1 MMYVKKDNLIYKIC
15 DSVVSNSEKFCTY
28 YNLELICGYD
38 YINSSSNK
46 KEWLSADKF
55 SEELQKDVVV
65 VFIDESFEFAIE
77 DKECILL
84 KELPKDIPFK

>member
-1 MMYVKKDNLIYKIC
+1 M
-15 DSVVSNSEKFCTY
+15 
-28 YNLELICGYD
+28 
-38 YINSSSNK
+38 
-46 KEWLSADKF
+46 LSADKF

>member
-1 MMYVKKDNLIYKIC
+1 MIYVKKDNLIYKID
-15 DSVVSNSEKFCTY
+15 DSVVFNSKKFCTY

-38 YINSSSNK
+38 YVDSSFSK
-46 KEWLSADKF
+46 KEWLPADKF
-55 SEELQKDVVV
+55 SEDLQKDIVV
-65 VFIDESFEFAIE
+65 VFIDKSLELAIE